1 MVTRNVIIMQ
11 KIGMSSQSIR
21 NKFAYRV
28 TFVILPPKTTEE
40 RTEMTQPDS
49 ANADLITATR
59 VRDLLT
65 RTGIAPRSH
74 NTTIA
79 NILGLSFSV
88 VTRKM
93 KGQIPW
99 NLSQLQDI
107 ASYFGVPPAIL
118 LDDKGVPPNPAVDM
132 RDATL
137 VIETRRFRCRAAIST
152 KASSQADSD
161 FVAHQWQ
168 DSWVVYEKKHA
179 PEGRAY
185 PVDVIELRSSES
197 SAYEVRIAV
206 VDDSPDVAETICEYF
221 AEKGVAAIAYYD
233 SASFRKALEVE
244 DFDGY
249 ILDWMLGAE
258 TAAHLVRGIRASEN
272 ADAPI
277 FLLTGKI
284 STGEASED
292 EIADIVSSFNA
303 RCEEKPVRL
312 PILFAEVARALKIA
326 YPPNAQAS

>member
-1 MVTRNVIIMQ
+1 
-11 KIGMSSQSIR
+11 
-21 NKFAYRV
+21 
-28 TFVILPPKTTEE
+28 
-40 RTEMTQPDS
+40 MTHPDP
-49 ANADLITATR
+49 ANADLITATK

-65 RTGIAPRSH
+65 RTGIPPRSH

-118 LDDKGVPPNPAVDM
+118 LDDKGAQSSTIVEM
-132 RDATL
+132 HDATL

-152 KASSQADSD
+152 KASSQVESD
-161 FVAHQWQ
+161 FVALQWQ
-168 DSWVVYEKKHA
+168 DNWIVYEKKQA
-179 PEGRAY
+179 PAGRTY
-185 PVDVIELRSSES
+185 PVEVIELRSSES

-221 AEKGVAAIAYYD
+221 AEKGITAIAYYD
-233 SASFRKALEVE
+233 SASLRKALEVE

-258 TAAHLVRGIRASEN
+258 TAAGLVRGIRASDN
-272 ADAPI
+272 PDAPI

-292 EIADIVSSFNA
+292 EIADIVSNFNA

-326 YPPNAQAS
+326 YPLNAHAS

>member
-1 MVTRNVIIMQ
+1 M
-11 KIGMSSQSIR
+11 
-21 NKFAYRV
+21 
-28 TFVILPPKTTEE
+28 PP
-40 RTEMTQPDS
+40 PDP
-49 ANADLITATR
+49 ANADLITATK

-65 RTGIAPRSH
+65 RTGIPPRSH

-99 NLSQLQDI
+99 NLSQLRDI

-118 LDDKGVPPNPAVDM
+118 LDDKGVQSSTAVEM
-132 RDATL
+132 HDATL

-152 KASSQADSD
+152 KAGSQVESD
-161 FVAHQWQ
+161 FVALQWQ
-168 DSWVVYEKKHA
+168 DNWIVYEKKQA
-179 PEGRAY
+179 PAGRTY
-185 PVDVIELRSSES
+185 PVEVIELRSSES

-221 AEKGVAAIAYYD
+221 AEKGIAAIAYYD
-233 SASFRKALEVE
+233 STSLRKALEVE

-258 TAAHLVRGIRASEN
+258 TAAGLVRGIRASEN

-292 EIADIVSSFNA
+292 EIANIVSNFNA

-326 YPPNAQAS
+326 YPLNAHAS

>member
-1 MVTRNVIIMQ
+1 
-11 KIGMSSQSIR
+11 
-21 NKFAYRV
+21 
-28 TFVILPPKTTEE
+28 
-40 RTEMTQPDS
+40 MTQPDS

-118 LDDKGVPPNPAVDM
+118 LDDKGVPPHPGVDM
-132 RDATL
+132 HDATL
-137 VIETRRFRCRAAIST
+137 VIEARRFRCRAAIAT

-161 FVAHQWQ
+161 FVALQWQ

-179 PEGRAY
+179 PEGRTYA
-185 PVDVIELRSSES
+185 VDMIELRSSES
-197 SAYEVRIAV
+197 SAYEARIAV

-233 SASFRKALEVE
+233 SVSFRKALEVE

-249 ILDWMLGAE
+249 ILDWLLGEE
-258 TAAHLVRGIRASEN
+258 TAAPIVRGIRASEN

>member
-1 MVTRNVIIMQ
+1 
-11 KIGMSSQSIR
+11 
-21 NKFAYRV
+21 
-28 TFVILPPKTTEE
+28 
-40 RTEMTQPDS
+40 MTYPDP
-49 ANADLITATR
+49 ANADLITATK

-65 RTGIAPRSH
+65 RTGIPPRSH

-79 NILGLSFSV
+79 NVLGLSFSV

-118 LDDKGVPPNPAVDM
+118 LDDKGVQSSTIAEM
-132 RDATL
+132 HDATL

-152 KASSQADSD
+152 KASSQVESN
-161 FVAHQWQ
+161 FVALQWQ
-168 DSWVVYEKKHA
+168 DGWIVYEKKHA
-179 PEGRAY
+179 PAGRTY
-185 PVDVIELRSSES
+185 PVEVIELRSSES
-197 SAYEVRIAV
+197 CAYEVRIAV

-221 AEKGVAAIAYYD
+221 AEKGVTAIAYYD
-233 SASFRKALEVE
+233 GASFRKALEVE

-258 TAAHLVRGIRASEN
+258 TAAGLVRGIRASEN

-292 EIADIVSSFNA
+292 EIADIVSNFNA

-326 YPPNAQAS
+326 YPLNAHAS

>member
-1 MVTRNVIIMQ
+1 
-11 KIGMSSQSIR
+11 
-21 NKFAYRV
+21 
-28 TFVILPPKTTEE
+28 
-40 RTEMTQPDS
+40 MTQPDP
-49 ANADLITATR
+49 ANADLITAIK

-118 LDDKGVPPNPAVDM
+118 LDDKGAQSSPAVEM
-132 RDATL
+132 HDATL

-152 KASSQADSD
+152 KASNQPDSD
-161 FVAHQWQ
+161 FVALQWQ
-168 DSWVVYEKKHA
+168 DSWVVYENKHA

-185 PVDVIELRSSES
+185 PVDVVELRSSES
-197 SAYEVRIAV
+197 SAYEVRVAV

-221 AEKGVAAIAYYD
+221 AEKGVAAIAYHD
-233 SASFRKALEVE
+233 SASFRDALEVE

-258 TAAHLVRGIRASEN
+258 TAAGLVRRIRTSEN

-292 EIADIVSSFNA
+292 EIAEVVSNFNA
-303 RCEEKPVRL
+303 RCEEKPIRL

-326 YPPNAQAS
+326 YPPNAHAS